1 MKSSPLSLFKMVVFP
16 ALSSPLREYE
26 ISAAPRY
33 VRSEDVNSQKEDA
46 HLPLLPS
53 VFADN
58 REQTHSIVNVPIGWL
73 G

>member
-16 ALSSPLREYE
+16 ALSSPLRKFW
-26 ISAAPRY
+26 ISATLWY
-33 VRSEDVNSQKEDA
+33 GQSEDVNSQKEDA

-58 REQTHSIVNVPIGWL
+58 REQTHIVNVPIEWSG
-73 G
+73 